1 MKLRNFKKSIHR
13 KRDYKYREPRINSK
27 IFIRVDGS
35 FIYYTCHKLSARVCL
50 LTNEI
55 CYIIK

>member
-13 KRDYKYREPRINSK
+13 KRNYKYIEPKINNK

-35 FIYYTCHKLSARVCL
+35 FIYYTCHKLTAKVCL
-50 LTNEI
+50 LTKKI

>member
-50 LTNEI
+50 LTNEF